1 MVKVAEFTKKLK
13 GERSIIDIKSR
24 EFPKALKEIPE
35 PPNKLFI
42 VGDVSSLEEGLGII
56 GARKATPY
64 GKSCATHFGE
74 LCAKNG
80 VTVISGGALGCDC
93 ASMRAAVEAGGKSIG
108 FVASIDDVYPKCN
121 FSLFQKIIDTGGAIV
136 SENTWDAC
144 SLPFMFRM
152 RNRLIAGLSK
162 AILIVEAGIPSG
174 TFSTADDALEANRD
188 VLAVPGSIT
197 SRNSSGSNRLIYQ
210 GATPIIDDETFL
222 DELNRLFG
230 CLKSKPI
237 SKSIAEEK
245 LTEVDKRILEAVNAS
260 NLTVDEMISLA
271 EGVSMGDNA
280 MSWMMLWIAKAK
292 SAGWI
297 AQYPDGTYG
306 PKV

>member
-1 MVKVAEFTKKLK
+1 MAQVSKTLQ
-13 GERSIIDIKSR
+13 GERFEIDFNS
-24 EFPKALKEIPE
+24 EDYPESLKEIPD
-35 PPNKLFI
+35 PPKKLRV
-42 VGDVSSLEEGLGII
+42 VGNVSALEQGLGII

-80 VTVISGGALGCDC
+80 VTVVSGGALGCDC
-93 ASMRAAVEAGGKSIG
+93 ASMKAALEAGGVTVG
-108 FVASIDDVYPKCN
+108 FLASIDDVYPKSN
-121 FSLFQKIIDTGGAIV
+121 FSLFQRIIDSGGAVV
-136 SENTWDAC
+136 SENDWGVC
-144 SLPFMFRM
+144 CLPYMFRA

-162 AILIVEAGIPSG
+162 AILIVEAGVPSG
-174 TFSTADDALEANRD
+174 TFSTADDALDANRD

-197 SRNSSGSNRLIYQ
+197 SKNSAGSNRLIYQ

-230 CLKSKPI
+230 CLKSKPVPKELD
-237 SKSIAEEK
+237 SAE
-245 LTEVDKRILEAVNAS
+245 LTEVDRRILEAVNAS
-260 NLTVDEMISLA
+260 NLTVDEMIALA
-271 EGVSMGDNA
+271 EGVMLPDEA